1 MSGTQPTAIGERGR
15 PDEISLATYHGLE
28 GRVIRLEEYR
38 KSHEEEHT
46 RHIATHAWVYARAF
60 AVAGLIAT
68 IAAAAGVALVRV
80 LFGA

>member
-1 MSGTQPTAIGERGR
+1 MSSPETTGNGGR
-15 PDEISLATYHGLE
+15 VTPDALAEATYYGLE

-38 KSHEEEHT
+38 KSHEKEHAE
-46 RHIATHAWVYARAF
+46 HVATHAWVYARAF